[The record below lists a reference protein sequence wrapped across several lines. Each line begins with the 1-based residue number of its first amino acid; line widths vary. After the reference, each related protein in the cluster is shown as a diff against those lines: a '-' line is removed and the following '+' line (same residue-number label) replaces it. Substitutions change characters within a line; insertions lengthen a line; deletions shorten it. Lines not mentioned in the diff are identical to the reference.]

1 MLSRRYSGYG
11 MSYRSHSRRGIKV
24 MILKPILTIA
34 RFTLLESVKN
44 RLFTLVLLGV
54 VSLFGL
60 TLFIG
65 ELAVTETTQIQSA
78 MTGLVL
84 RLFAV
89 FIICIFVITSMIRE
103 FNDKGFELIIS
114 LPIDRYLYLAGKMTG
129 FCLLAAFIAIIVSM
143 PLALIGSSS
152 QLLLWCLSLI
162 CELWILIALCLLC
175 LVTFK
180 NITSAFSVVMAF
192 YLLARTISTIQLI
205 GNSPI
210 LETANLSHLVITKVV
225 DIIAFLLPALDQ
237 FSKTEWLV
245 YGGGGS
251 SEYIFIAVQTVI
263 YIPLLFAA
271 ACFDLHRKNF

>member
-1 MLSRRYSGYG
+1 MLSRSYSGHG
-11 MSYRSHSRRGIKV
+11 TLV
-24 MILKPILTIA
+24 MMVKPILTIA

-60 TLFIG
+60 TLFLG

-89 FIICIFVITSMIRE
+89 FIICIFVITSTIRE

-114 LPIDRYLYLAGKMTG
+114 LPVDRYLYLAGKMAG
-129 FCLLAAFIAIIVSM
+129 FCLLGVFIAIIVSM
-143 PLALIGSSS
+143 PLALIGNSS

-162 CELWILIALCLLC
+162 CELWILVALCLLC

-205 GNSPI
+205 GSSPI
-210 LETANLSHLVITKVV
+210 LETTELSHQVMVIVI
-225 DIIAFLLPALDQ
+225 DAIAFLLPALDQ

-245 YGGGGS
+245 YGGGGG
-251 SEYIFIAVQTVI
+251 SEYMFVIGQTVI

>member
-1 MLSRRYSGYG
+1 MT
-11 MSYRSHSRRGIKV
+11 IQ
-24 MILKPILTIA
+24 PILTIA

-44 RLFTLVLLGV
+44 RLFTLVILGV
-54 VSLFGL
+54 VCLFGL

-78 MTGLVL
+78 MTGMIL

-89 FIICIFVITSMIRE
+89 FILCIFVITSTIRE
-103 FNDKGFELIIS
+103 FNDKGFELVIS
-114 LPIDRYLYLAGKMTG
+114 LPVDRYTYLAGKMVG
-129 FCLLAAFIAIIVSM
+129 FCVLAVLIAIIVSV
-143 PLALIGSSS
+143 PLILISNAS

-162 CELWILIALCLLC
+162 CELWILITLCLLC

-180 NITSAFSVVMAF
+180 NITSAFFVVMTF
-192 YLLARTISTIQLI
+192 YLLSRTISTIQLI
-205 GNSPI
+205 GGSPI
-210 LETANLSHLVITKVV
+210 LETSKLSHLVINKII
-225 DIIAFLLPALDQ
+225 DAIAFVLPALDQ

-251 SEYIFIAVQTVI
+251 SEYLFIVGQTVI
-263 YIPLLFAA
+263 YISLLFSA